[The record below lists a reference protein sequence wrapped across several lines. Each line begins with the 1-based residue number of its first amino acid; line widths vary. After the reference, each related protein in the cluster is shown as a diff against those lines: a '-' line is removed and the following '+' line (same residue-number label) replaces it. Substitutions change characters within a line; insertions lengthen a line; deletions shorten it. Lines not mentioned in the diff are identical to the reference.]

1 MDKKMIEDYSDA
13 ICKDFEHT
21 MEQLDK
27 TKNML
32 EGFLIL
38 SQQTTIPECKEAY
51 KGAKSLVD
59 IMASYYWA
67 IVAVENKVKNASK

>member
-1 MDKKMIEDYSDA
+1 MDTKMIEGYVDA
-13 ICKDFEHT
+13 ICKDFSNT

-38 SQQTTIPECKEAY
+38 SQQTTIPEYKEAY
-51 KGAKSLVD
+51 KASKSIVD
-59 IMASYYWA
+59 IVSNYYWA
-67 IVAVENKVKNASK
+67 IVAVENKIKNASK